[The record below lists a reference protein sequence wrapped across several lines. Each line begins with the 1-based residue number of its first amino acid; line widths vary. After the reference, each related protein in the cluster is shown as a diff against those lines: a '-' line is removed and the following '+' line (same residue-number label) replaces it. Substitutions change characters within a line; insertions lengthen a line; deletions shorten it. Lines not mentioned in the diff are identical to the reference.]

1 MPKMMPMM
9 IVRMRIVVV
18 SAVFMVQGVAMHNQV
33 TTEEEE
39 FHALNDQ
46 YFSLDK
52 KERDSAPTGSAL
64 NEDLVRIRNYPS
76 ELLKLKLVGVG
87 KILTG
92 IYILLFGILIALVM
106 MPVRLAQ
113 TIKENE

>member
-1 MPKMMPMM
+1 M
-9 IVRMRIVVV
+9 IVMMLIVLI

-39 FHALNDQ
+39 FHALNEE

-64 NEDLVRIRNYPS
+64 NEDLVRIQNFPS

-92 IYILLFGILIALVM
+92 IFILLFGILIALIM

-113 TIKENE
+113 TIKENG